1 MLLNTEPLDVIE
13 PIVKQVLP
21 HLMLDSFVIVWKD
34 PVLIEVLWPYI
45 SGVLCSIH
53 RLSIVDLESLICL
66 VHLLY

>member
-1 MLLNTEPLDVIE
+1 MLLNTKPLDVVE
-13 PIVKQVLP
+13 SFVKQILP
-21 HLMLDSFVIVWKD
+21 YFMLDSFVIVWKD
-34 PVLIEVLWPYI
+34 PVLIEVLWLYI